1 MYLDPTFV
9 SVGKVALTSVTTSDF
24 LAAFQIDSMTQGQLL
39 EMYQSW
45 DSNGAAALESKD
57 NESILQAFNGY
68 LDPDGDGEVAVFEWQ
83 TLEERGTLGFHV
95 ERKVDDQTWQR
106 INQRLLPGL
115 VTSESGGDYV
125 LVDPGAT
132 PGQTYEYRLI
142 EQEAS
147 GRTRTYGPY
156 TLEMQ

>member
-95 ERKVDDQTWQR
+95 ERKVDDQT
-106 INQRLLPGL
+106 
-115 VTSESGGDYV
+115 
-125 LVDPGAT
+125 
-132 PGQTYEYRLI
+132 
-142 EQEAS
+142 
-147 GRTRTYGPY
+147 
-156 TLEMQ
+156 